1 LLFAIFTLAGE
12 YLLNFKTRHLQMSAK
27 VKILSTL
34 QIKQKISR
42 LAFQV
47 YENNFSEKEILVVG
61 IDGNGYKVAQQLFDK
76 LKEISPLKLKLG
88 KITLNKEKPWD
99 GEPKVDFTEK
109 DFVNKTVVLVD
120 DVLNSGKT
128 LMYAVKLFLD
138 KPVKKINTVI
148 LVDRSH
154 TRFPVKA
161 DYVGLTLSTTLQE
174 RIEADFSAKQ
184 KEAVYLI

>member
-1 LLFAIFTLAGE
+1 
-12 YLLNFKTRHLQMSAK
+12 MSK
-27 VKILSTL
+27 VKILDTT
-34 QIKQKISR
+34 QIRQKINR
-42 LAFQV
+42 LAFEV
-47 YENNFSEKEILVVG
+47 YENNFSEKELLVVG
-61 IDGNGYKVAQQLFDK
+61 IDGNGYKVALHICEK
-76 LKEISPLKLKLG
+76 LKAISPLKISLG
-88 KITLNKEKPWD
+88 KIKVNKEKPWD
-99 GEPKVDFTEK
+99 GEPAVDFDEK
-109 DFVNKTVVLVD
+109 AFVNKTIILVD

-161 DYVGLTLSTTLQE
+161 DYVGLTLSTTMQE
-174 RIEADFSAKQ
+174 RIEADFSQKN

>member
-1 LLFAIFTLAGE
+1 MG
-12 YLLNFKTRHLQMSAK
+12 K
-27 VKILSTL
+27 VKILNTL
-34 QIKQKISR
+34 QIQQKLNR
-42 LAFQV
+42 LAFEV
-47 YENNFSEKEILVVG
+47 YENNFSEKSLLVVG
-61 IDGNGYKVAQQLFDK
+61 IDGNGYKIAKQLSEK
-76 LKEISPLKLKLG
+76 LKEISSIKINLG
-88 KITLNKEKPWD
+88 KIKLNKDKPWED
-99 GEPKVDFTEK
+99 EAMIDFKEK
-109 DFVNKTVVLVD
+109 DFVNKTIVLVD

-128 LMYAVKLFLD
+128 LMYAVRLFLD

-174 RIEADFSAKQ
+174 HIEADFSKKE

>member
-1 LLFAIFTLAGE
+1 MGE
-12 YLLNFKTRHLQMSAK
+12 K
-27 VKILSTL
+27 VKILDTV
-34 QIKQKISR
+34 QIQQKINR
-42 LAFQV
+42 LAYEV
-47 YENNFSEKEILVVG
+47 YENNFSEKELFVVG
-61 IDGNGYKVAQQLFDK
+61 IEGNGYKVAQHICKK
-76 LKEISPLKLKLG
+76 LQTISPLKVSLG
-88 KITLNKEKPWD
+88 KINVNKDKPWE
-99 GEPKVDFTEK
+99 GEPQTDFDEK
-109 DFVNKTVVLVD
+109 DFVNKTIVLVD

-174 RIEADFSAKQ
+174 RIEADFSVKN

>member
-1 LLFAIFTLAGE
+1 
-12 YLLNFKTRHLQMSAK
+12 MSEK
-27 VKILSTL
+27 VKILDTL
-34 QIKQKISR
+34 QIKQKINR
-42 LAFQV
+42 LAFEV
-47 YENNFSEKEILVVG
+47 YENNFSEKELFIVG
-61 IDGNGYKVAQQLFDK
+61 IEGNGYKVAQHICKK
-76 LKEISPLKLKLG
+76 LEDISHIKVKIG
-88 KITLNKEKPWD
+88 KINVNKDKPWE
-99 GEPKVDFTEK
+99 GEPEIDFTEK
-109 DFVNKTVVLVD
+109 DFVNKTIVLVD

-174 RIEADFSAKQ
+174 RIEADFSVKN

>member
-1 LLFAIFTLAGE
+1 
-12 YLLNFKTRHLQMSAK
+12 MSGK
-27 VKILSTL
+27 VKILDTL

-42 LAFQV
+42 LAYEV
-47 YENNFSEKEILVVG
+47 YENNFSEKELLIVG
-61 IDGNGYKVAQQLFDK
+61 IDGNGFKVAQQISEK
-76 LKEISPLKLKLG
+76 LKDISPIKIILG
-88 KITLNKEKPWD
+88 KIKLNKTMPWEGD
-99 GEPKVDFTEK
+99 PVVDFTEK
-109 DFVNKTVVLVD
+109 VFVNKTIILVD

-161 DYVGLTLSTTLQE
+161 DYVGLRLSTTLQE
-174 RIEADFSAKQ
+174 HIEADFSK
-184 KEAVYLI
+184 KNNEAVYLI

>member
-1 LLFAIFTLAGE
+1 
-12 YLLNFKTRHLQMSAK
+12 MSK

-34 QIKQKISR
+34 QIRQKLNR
-42 LAFQV
+42 LAFEV
-47 YENNFSEKEILVVG
+47 YENNFSEKELLVVG
-61 IDGNGYKVAQQLFDK
+61 IDGNGYKVAQQLADK
-76 LKEISPLKLKLG
+76 LKEISPLKITLG
-88 KITLNKEKPWD
+88 KIKLNKDKPWE
-99 GEPKVDFTEK
+99 GEPKTDFEDK
-109 DFVNKTVVLVD
+109 AFVNKTIILVD

-138 KPVKKINTVI
+138 KPVKKINTVV

-174 RIEADFSAKQ
+174 HIEADFSKKE
-184 KEAVYLI
+184 KEAVYLT

>member
-1 LLFAIFTLAGE
+1 
-12 YLLNFKTRHLQMSAK
+12 MSEK
-27 VKILSTL
+27 VKILDTL
-34 QIKQKISR
+34 QIKQKLNR
-42 LAFQV
+42 LAFEV
-47 YENNFSEKEILVVG
+47 YENNFTEKELLVVG
-61 IDGNGYKVAQQLFDK
+61 IDGNGYKVASQLCEK
-76 LKEISPLKLKLG
+76 LKAISPLKITLG
-88 KITLNKEKPWD
+88 KIKLDKDKPW
-99 GEPKVDFTEK
+99 EKESSVDFSEK
-109 DFVNKTVVLVD
+109 EFVNKTIILVD

-174 RIEADFSAKQ
+174 HIEADFSKKN
-184 KEAVYLI
+184 KEVVYLT

>member
-1 LLFAIFTLAGE
+1 
-12 YLLNFKTRHLQMSAK
+12 MSK
-27 VKILSTL
+27 VKILDTT
-34 QIKQKISR
+34 QIRQKINR
-42 LAFQV
+42 LAFEV
-47 YENNFSEKEILVVG
+47 YENNFSEKELLVVG
-61 IDGNGYKVAQQLFDK
+61 IDGNGYEVAMQIYEK
-76 LKEISPLKLKLG
+76 LKSISSFKMNLG
-88 KITLNKEKPWD
+88 KIKVNKEKPWE
-99 GEPKVDFTEK
+99 GEPVVDFNEK
-109 DFVNKTVVLVD
+109 DFANKTVILVD

-174 RIEADFSAKQ
+174 HIEADFSTKN
-184 KEAVYLI
+184 KEAVYLM

>member
-1 LLFAIFTLAGE
+1 MT
-12 YLLNFKTRHLQMSAK
+12 K

-34 QIKQKISR
+34 QIRQKINR
-42 LAFQV
+42 LAFEV

-61 IDGNGYKVAQQLFDK
+61 IDGNGYKVAGQIADT
-76 LKEISPLKLKLG
+76 LKEISPLKVKLG
-88 KITLNKEKPWD
+88 KITVNKEEPWK
-99 GEPKVDFTEK
+99 GEPRVDFTEK
-109 DFVNKTVVLVD
+109 EYVNKTVVLVD

-161 DYVGLTLSTTLQE
+161 DFVGLTLSTTLQE
-174 RIEADFSAKQ
+174 RIEADFTIAK